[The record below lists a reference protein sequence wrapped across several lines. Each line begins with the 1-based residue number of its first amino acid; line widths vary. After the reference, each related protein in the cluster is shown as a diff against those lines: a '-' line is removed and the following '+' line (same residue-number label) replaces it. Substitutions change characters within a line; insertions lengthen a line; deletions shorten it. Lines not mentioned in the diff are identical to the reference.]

1 MADTFFAAEPRLPS
15 ARPLPLVASTGCWVV
30 LTVFAFA
37 YSTFVVVRDWNSQ
50 DGVLE
55 ILPIA
60 VLAVFFLVSCNLL
73 VFLWSYWQG
82 YAWTRIFAIVGLVV
96 KAINY
101 LWLASLPHGVGLDLV
116 HVAASV
122 DFLFSLYILY
132 WLTTRQ
138 ARSYFTA
145 LGRTRQR
152 GVVS

>member
-1 MADTFFAAEPRLPS
+1 MADTFLAAEPRLPS

-73 VFLWSYWQG
+73 VFLCPYWQG
-82 YAWTRIFAIVGLVV
+82 YAWTRIFAIVGLGL

-101 LWLASLPHGVGLDLV
+101 LRRASLPHGVGLDLAP
-116 HVAASV
+116 VAATV
-122 DFLFSLYILY
+122 DFLFSLCILY

>member
-1 MADTFFAAEPRLPS
+1 MADTLFTAEPRLPS
-15 ARPLPLVASTGCWVV
+15 ARPLPLVASTCCSVV

-37 YSTFVVVRDWNSQ
+37 YSTFGVVRDWNSQ

-55 ILPIA
+55 ILPTA
-60 VLAVFFLVSCNLL
+60 VLAAFFLVSCNLL
-73 VFLWSYWQG
+73 VFLWSYRQG
-82 YAWTRIFAIVGLVV
+82 YSWTRIFAIVGLVL

-101 LWLASLPHGVGLDLV
+101 LRLASHPHGLVDLV
-116 HVAASV
+116 HRAATV

-138 ARSYFTA
+138 ARAYFTA

>member
-1 MADTFFAAEPRLPS
+1 MADTFLAAEPRLPS

-37 YSTFVVVRDWNSQ
+37 YSTFVVVRNWNSQ

-73 VFLWSYWQG
+73 VFLWPYWQG
-82 YAWTRIFAIVGLVV
+82 YAWTRIFAIVGLGL

-101 LWLASLPHGVGLDLV
+101 LRRASLPHGVGLDL
-116 HVAASV
+116 APGPATV
-122 DFLFSLYILY
+122 DFLFSLCILY

-145 LGRTRQR
+145 LGRARQR

>member
-1 MADTFFAAEPRLPS
+1 
-15 ARPLPLVASTGCWVV
+15 
-30 LTVFAFA
+30 
-37 YSTFVVVRDWNSQ
+37 
-50 DGVLE
+50 
-55 ILPIA
+55 
-60 VLAVFFLVSCNLL
+60 
-73 VFLWSYWQG
+73 
-82 YAWTRIFAIVGLVV
+82 
-96 KAINY
+96 
-101 LWLASLPHGVGLDLV
+101 LDLV

>member
-15 ARPLPLVASTGCWVV
+15 ARPLPLVASTCCWVV

-50 DGVLE
+50 DGVFE

-82 YAWTRIFAIVGLVV
+82 YAWTRIFAIVGLVL
-96 KAINY
+96 KAINC

-116 HVAASV
+116 HMAATV
-122 DFLFSLYILY
+122 HFLFSLYILY

>member
-15 ARPLPLVASTGCWVV
+15 ARPLPLVASTCCWVV

-37 YSTFVVVRDWNSQ
+37 YSTFVVVRDWNTP

-82 YAWTRIFAIVGLVV
+82 YAWTRIFAIVGLGL

-101 LWLASLPHGVGLDLV
+101 LRRASLPHGVGLDLAP
-116 HVAASV
+116 VAATV
-122 DFLFSLYILY
+122 DFLFSLYILC

>member
-1 MADTFFAAEPRLPS
+1 MADTFFTAEPRLPS
-15 ARPLPLVASTGCWVV
+15 ARPLPLVASTCCWVV
-30 LTVFAFA
+30 LTVLAFA
-37 YSTFVVVRDWNSQ
+37 YSTFGVVRDWNSQ

-73 VFLWSYWQG
+73 VFLWFYWQG
-82 YAWTRIFAIVGLVV
+82 YAWTRIFAIVGLVL

-101 LWLASLPHGVGLDLV
+101 LRLASHPHDLVDLV
-116 HVAASV
+116 HMAATV

-132 WLTTRQ
+132 WLSTRQ
-138 ARSYFTA
+138 ARAHFTA

>member
-1 MADTFFAAEPRLPS
+1 MADPFLAAEPRLPS

-37 YSTFVVVRDWNSQ
+37 YSTFVVVRNWNSQ

-73 VFLWSYWQG
+73 VFLWPYWQG
-82 YAWTRIFAIVGLVV
+82 YAWTRIFAIVGLGL

-101 LWLASLPHGVGLDLV
+101 LRRASLPHGVGLDL
-116 HVAASV
+116 APGPATV
-122 DFLFSLYILY
+122 DFLFSLCILY

-145 LGRTRQR
+145 LGRARQR

>member
-1 MADTFFAAEPRLPS
+1 MADPFFAAEPRLPS
-15 ARPLPLVASTGCWVV
+15 ARPLPLVASTCCWVV

-37 YSTFVVVRDWNSQ
+37 YSTFVVVRDWNTP

-96 KAINY
+96 KAINC

-116 HVAASV
+116 PVAASA

>member
-1 MADTFFAAEPRLPS
+1 MADTFFAAELRLPS
-15 ARPLPLVASTGCWVV
+15 ARPLPLVASTCCWVV

-37 YSTFVVVRDWNSQ
+37 YSTFVVVRDWNTP

-101 LWLASLPHGVGLDLV
+101 LWLASLPDGVGLDLV

>member
-1 MADTFFAAEPRLPS
+1 MADSFFAAEPRLPS
-15 ARPLPLVASTGCWVV
+15 ARPLPLVASTCCWVV

-37 YSTFVVVRDWNSQ
+37 YSTFVVVRDWNTP

-96 KAINY
+96 KAINC

-116 HVAASV
+116 PVAASA